1 MLCYSPGL
9 LSTRQQLLRPG
20 AALMPGI
27 RTRSPCLIV
36 HAAKGFGSSK
46 RSTKEDVSTAGRKAK
61 RVAVRP
67 QAPQVPSGL
76 ADVAVQQYEELEA
89 AKKAAEEEAEFASR
103 LELIKAEAAQKK
115 AAGLVPSIPAKA
127 AAQQP
132 QRAVFDAPKEP
143 EDIYANPPS
152 ILSTLQDQL
161 QSDINDPALREA
173 KIGPGQL
180 GLAGGAILFGL
191 VFVLVAGG
199 DFATTN
205 RYKGVRPSRP
215 PPDPI
220 EMARLARQAEG
231 FEAKFA
237 ADPADLQSLE
247 AAAVTYARMADYPRA
262 ADLLEQLTV
271 AKPDDAEAWRVLG
284 EARLLNVDAKE
295 SVTAYEKALALR
307 PNDQTIIAGLVD
319 AYVANSQ
326 QAKAVSYLTGLR
338 DQILANAVTAAA
350 AGSSSSSEAAAA
362 ADAASSSAGAAGEQA
377 SSSEQQLEVD
387 PIGVQLLLGK
397 AYAGWRGHDQ
407 DALAAYDTL
416 IGAFPS
422 DFRGYL
428 AKAVFL
434 KERGR
439 QGDAERMFLQ
449 AKYYAPEE
457 MQGFVAAR
465 AGERAMIEPLPDNGM
480 E

>member
-9 LSTRQQLLRPG
+9 LSPRQQLLRPG
-20 AALMPGI
+20 AASVPGI

-46 RSTKEDVSTAGRKAK
+46 RSTKENVSTAGRKAK

-115 AAGLVPSIPAKA
+115 AAGLVPSLPAKA

-231 FEAKFA
+231 FEAKFV

-295 SVTAYEKALALR
+295 SVAAYEKALALR

-338 DQILANAVTAAA
+338 DQILANAVPAAA

-416 IGAFPS
+416 VGAFPS

>member
-1 MLCYSPGL
+1 
-9 LSTRQQLLRPG
+9 
-20 AALMPGI
+20 MPH
-27 RTRSPCLIV
+27 RARSQGV
-36 HAAKGFGSSK
+36 GKTK
-46 RSTKEDVSTAGRKAK
+46 RSTKEDVSTAGRKVK
-61 RVAVRP
+61 RVNVRP
-67 QAPQVPSGL
+67 QVPQVPAGL
-76 ADVAVQQYEELEA
+76 ADVAVQQYEKLEA
-89 AKKAAEEEAEFASR
+89 AKKAAAEEAEFASR
-103 LELIKAEAAQKK
+103 LELIKAEAAQRR
-115 AAGLVPSIPAKA
+115 AAGLVPSSPAKA
-127 AAQQP
+127 AAAVQP
-132 QRAVFDAPKEP
+132 QRAVFDAPKD

-161 QSDINDPALREA
+161 QSDINDPALRQA

-231 FEAKFA
+231 YEAKFE

-262 ADLLEQLTV
+262 AELLEQLTA

-295 SVTAYEKALALR
+295 SVAAYEKALTLR
-307 PNDQTIIAGLVD
+307 PNDQTIISGLVD
-319 AYVANSQ
+319 AYIANSQ

-338 DQILANAVTAAA
+338 DQILANAAA
-350 AGSSSSSEAAAA
+350 AGSSSTSSSEAAAA
-362 ADAASSSAGAAGEQA
+362 VAADAGSSGAAAEQA
-377 SSSEQQLEVD
+377 SSSERQLEVD

-416 IGAFPS
+416 TGAFPT

-449 AKYYAPEE
+449 AKFYAPEE
-457 MQGFVAAR
+457 MQAFVASR
-465 AGERAMIEPLPDNGM
+465 AGERAVIEPLPDNGM